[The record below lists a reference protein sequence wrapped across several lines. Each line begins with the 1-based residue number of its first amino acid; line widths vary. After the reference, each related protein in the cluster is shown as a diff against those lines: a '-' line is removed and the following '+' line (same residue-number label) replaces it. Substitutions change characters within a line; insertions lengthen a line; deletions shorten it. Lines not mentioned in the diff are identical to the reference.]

1 MQSSLLFKK
10 KALFPWKHNW
20 KQEQNVNKLMGFL
33 KRYCLEIPKSSSYE
47 ENTFLS
53 IYVITPCGTFSPMS
67 TSMSIFNP

>member
-10 KALFPWKHNW
+10 KALFLWKNNW